1 MNIVKEIENFIT
13 SEESDNLISLA
24 EKTLS
29 KMTVMGK
36 NPSSTYRVAD
46 GTWLSNQ
53 DELSKMVREKI
64 SKIVEIPTENMEGT
78 HIVKYGIGGEYK
90 VHHDFFHTGTDYYE
104 KSLSRG
110 GQRKFTALIYL
121 NDDFEGG
128 ETEFPK
134 LNIKVKPQKNKLV
147 IWDNLKEDGDLN
159 YDSLHAGLPVI
170 QGTKYI
176 CIIWIREKKFI

>member
-13 SEESDNLISLA
+13 DEQSNELIDMG
-24 EKTLS
+24 EKTFY

-36 NPSSTYRVAD
+36 NPRADYRTAD

-53 DELSKMVREKI
+53 NPLSKLVREKI
-64 SKIVEIPTENMEGT
+64 SQVVGLPTENMEGT
-78 HIVKYGIGGEYK
+78 HIVKYGVGGEYK
-90 VHHDFFHTGTDYYE
+90 VHHDFFHTNTDYYE
-104 KSLSRG
+104 RSISRG

-121 NDDFEGG
+121 NDDFKGG

-134 LNIKVKPQKNKLV
+134 LNIKVQPQKNKLV
-147 IWDNLKEDGDLN
+147 IWDNLKENGELN

-170 QGTKYI
+170 EGTKYI
-176 CIIWIREKKFI
+176 CIIWIREKQFI